1 MRDKSQ
7 IEAMYYLSPLQEGLL
22 FHRVAEGEA
31 DPYWYQYGYRLQG
44 DLQEDLFVQAWQEA
58 VRRHAILRTAFIW
71 EGVERP
77 LQVVRR
83 DVDMPIHRH
92 DFRGLSVSD
101 REKAVEALLMKD
113 RQDGMDFLVPPLMRL
128 HLVAT
133 SQGEWY
139 LFNSHHHI
147 LLDGWSMSL
156 LLQDVLSIYG
166 LLRKGGTPRRCE
178 SRPYREYIA
187 WRNRQDERAAEV
199 FWRTHLAGFR
209 TPTTLALPGSD
220 ELETDERLLYA
231 EQETRIDPSRW
242 KMMQAFAQKQRVT
255 INTLIQGACAVLLNR
270 YSGER
275 DVLFGAT
282 VSGRPVELAGSD
294 NMVGLFINTIPVRV
308 AVAGDQTIA
317 EWLSAL
323 QVHNST
329 IRQYEW
335 TPLTKVQRWSEIA
348 AGRPLFDTLVV
359 FESYPEQ
366 GGEGP
371 ATGLTISSLKTGR
384 HDGTEQGPMLTT
396 GRNNYP
402 LSLMVEPG
410 EELRL
415 IVSYARR
422 RFTHASVRRLL
433 NDVTTLIDCMMAS
446 PTGRLFELSL
456 AKHAER
462 RLSPQSSVSTL
473 PAPAACIHDVFADYA
488 HKDPD
493 RIAVA
498 YEGDSLTY
506 RELNTRADS
515 LASILRT
522 MGVGPEALI
531 GICMDR
537 SLDMIIGLFA
547 ILKAGA
553 GFVPIDP
560 KLPQARVAFM
570 VRDSGANIVL
580 THSAGAESL
589 QGIDTTCIHVDREW
603 PVAQAGTI
611 ATHPAPVRPYHLA
624 YVIYTSGS
632 TGEPK
637 GVSVEHRQLVAYVR
651 AVLERLALP
660 SDASLATV
668 STVGADLGHTSI
680 FGALC
685 SGRTLHVL
693 STDWGFD
700 PDAMASYMH
709 GHRIGVLK
717 IAPSHLGGLLEAA
730 EPAHVLPQH
739 CLILGGERVRPELVN
754 KVKALAPTC
763 TIVNHYGP
771 TETTVGVIANR
782 LDDWS
787 GDESVVPIGWPL
799 EGAHAYILDH
809 DMNVVPLGV
818 PGELYIGGAGLARGY
833 LRRPALTADRFI
845 PNLFGGQPG
854 ERLYRTGDRVR
865 EREDGAIE
873 YIGRMD
879 HQVKLRGFRIELGE
893 IENRLRSE
901 SDIGDAVALVRDVEG
916 GSQQLV
922 AYITAPAPVD
932 IGDLR
937 NRLSRALPEYMVPA
951 SIVVM
956 ESWPLTPNGKVDR
969 AALPDPQNARTGSA
983 GYVAPRN
990 EVEATL
996 AAIWADVLRI
1006 ERIGIHDN
1014 FFSLGGDSIRSLQV
1028 IARANQKGVKLTPK
1042 QLFECQTVAEAA
1054 AVAIGPAT
1062 AQTPMDGSAAFADLP
1077 APADTTPVKSMNSEG
1092 PGVFPLVAMP
1102 HDELALLRED
1112 WGQIEDLYP
1121 LSPMQ
1126 EGMLFHTLL
1135 NPGSGIYL
1143 MQQRYMWRGP
1153 LDRDQF
1159 VAAWHR
1165 VIQRYQILRTSFMW
1179 KDLPKPLQAVHTTV
1193 DLSSVI
1199 EELDWRECPESEHDE
1214 RLQELLQAELTKGLE
1229 LARPPLMRIHLIRLE
1244 DESYAIV
1251 RSFHH
1256 ILTDDWCF
1264 SLLMMDFRA
1273 YYQASLQGRDLEL
1286 PPVKPYRD
1294 YIAWLKKQ
1302 DLAAAETFW
1311 RKELKDC
1318 SGPTALGIEQA
1329 TVSGEGDDTAVDDV
1343 YMELSAQA
1351 TEQLQ
1356 TMASRHHLTPNTIL
1370 QGAWA
1375 LLLAHYNGQHDV
1387 VFGVTVAGRPTDLEG
1402 VESIVGLFI
1411 NSLPLKVRIQSEMS
1425 VAEWLKELL
1434 AQNYRIRQFE
1444 YAPLID
1450 IQRWGGMAAGQSL
1463 FHSLLVFENAP
1474 KDPRLGEQW
1483 GTIDIAYDHDRVH
1496 TNYPMTVVGYP
1507 GRELGVRLSF
1517 QTRCFDRESVQR
1529 MLEHLKHLLECMV
1542 ANPETRLGDL
1552 SLITDEER
1560 RQLIENWS
1568 MTNESPLPDYRFN
1581 RLFEAQ
1587 VVRTPDAVAAACQ
1600 GRSLTYAELN
1610 RRANVIAHAL
1620 RTRGAGPDCLVAIL
1634 NERGLDLL
1642 LMIVGIF
1649 KAGAAY
1655 LPLDPGHPE
1664 RRLAQ
1669 VLEDSRAAMILTTK
1683 GYLDRIEKAMA
1694 LGAGSAPVYA
1704 LERLLTEEV
1713 DDSHPAVDVSPA
1725 NLAYVMYTSG
1735 STGVP
1740 KGAMV
1745 EHQAMV
1751 NHLLSKIPALQL
1763 TGCDIVAQT
1772 ASQCFDISVW
1782 QFLTALLCGGRVEII
1797 PSSVVQD
1804 PRELLHEIRA
1814 RNITVLEIVPSLMNG
1829 LLEEEPL
1836 ALPLRWMLPTG
1847 EALSPE
1853 LCRKW
1858 FACYPA
1864 VPLVNAYGPAECA
1877 DDCALHTMIAPDRSE
1892 SGYVPIGRPIPN
1904 LRLYLSGPD
1913 LELTPVGVAGELCI
1927 GGVGVGRG
1935 YRNDPARTAA
1945 SFVPDPFATKPGLR
1959 LYRSGDLVRFRSDG
1973 ILEFL
1978 GRRDHQVKIRGY
1990 RIELGEIEA
1999 RILHHPAV
2007 REAVVVAREDRP
2019 GDKRLV
2025 AYIVSE
2031 RTMRDAASL
2040 RAFVAETLPDYMV
2053 PTVVMF
2059 LDVLPLTPNG
2069 KIDRKALP
2077 IPEEGDLSPRGG
2089 GPRTAVQE
2097 ILAGIWGEILGTKH
2111 VGIHD
2116 NFFELGGHSLL
2127 ATQVVSRIRSSF
2139 QVELPLRS
2147 LFEAPTVE
2155 AFSAVIE
2162 QACSSREG
2170 TSLVPLTPV
2179 ERHEPLALSFA
2190 QQRLWFLSQMEPEG
2204 WSYNLPFALRLS
2216 GTLDVD
2222 ALSRSFEQVI
2232 ARHETLRT
2240 TFHESDGEPVQVIGS
2255 GEVFALQI
2263 DDLSGVPE
2271 ERRNETVRRAASVEV
2286 RRPFRLDE
2294 DQPIRARV
2302 LRLTEQEHVLLVTLH
2317 HIAADA
2323 WSMTLLASE
2332 IAVFYQA
2339 RVGQSANTA
2348 DGLPPLP
2355 VQYADFAHW
2364 QRQWLRGPVL
2374 EAHLAYW
2381 KQRLG
2386 VNPPVLKL
2394 PTGRPR
2400 PAVQSFRGARHPFI
2414 VPMEQ
2419 AERLRMLSRKQG
2431 VTLFM
2436 TLLAAFNTLLFR
2448 TTGQEDILLG
2458 TDVANRNREET
2469 EGLVGFFVNLLPLR
2483 SDLSGNPTFLELLA
2497 QVRRTALEAYAH
2509 QDLPFEKIVETLKL
2523 KRDLGGNPLVQALLV
2538 LQNVPPPS
2546 MQLPGLE
2553 VGALEFESE
2562 VARFDLGLFME
2573 DSDEGMTGLW
2583 KYSTDL
2589 FDADT
2594 IAALSERFVTLLGSV
2609 VAHPEATL
2617 STLEILSHTEK
2628 ESAMIESKQRAEN
2641 KFKRFKTI
2649 QPKAVNVAQRT
2660 LVERRYLESDQLL
2673 PLVLQP
2679 AVDDVDLA
2687 AWAQDHRTKVEQDLL
2702 AHGAILFR
2710 GFALT
2715 SPEDFEQVAQ
2725 ALCPTLFGEYGDLP
2739 REKAGRH
2746 LYGST
2751 PYPAD
2756 KTILFHNESSHLH
2769 RWPLKQSFFCVQ
2781 ASQEGGET
2789 PIVDCRK
2796 MYEGLRPELREKF
2809 TKRALMYVR
2818 NFTPGFDVSWQE
2830 FFHTEDK
2837 SVVEETC
2844 RQHGVEWD
2852 WTSDGGLRT
2861 RQICPAIVKHPRT
2874 GDVVFFNQ
2882 IQLHHISYL
2891 EPAVRNSL
2899 VEVLGIDRVPRN
2911 VYFGD
2916 GSPIDDETA
2925 AEIGELYERTS
2936 VRFPWRNGDLLM
2948 LDNMLVAHARSP
2960 FTGPRKI
2967 VVAMGEMINQ
2977 RDVQTVNA

>member
-1 MRDKSQ
+1 MRDKKQ

-31 DPYWYQYGYRLQG
+31 DPYWYQYGYQLQG
-44 DLQEDLFVQAWQEA
+44 DLQEDLFVKAWQEA
-58 VRRHAILRTAFIW
+58 VRRHAILRTAFVW

-83 DVDMPIHRH
+83 DVEMPIHRH
-92 DFRGLSVSD
+92 DFRGLSEAD
-101 REKAVEALLMKD
+101 REKAVEALLAKD
-113 RQDGMDFLVPPLMRL
+113 RQNGMDFMVPPLMRL
-128 HLVAT
+128 HLIAV
-133 SQGEWY
+133 SERRWY

-156 LLQDVLSIYG
+156 LLQDVLSIYEA
-166 LLRKGGTPRRCE
+166 LRQGRTPRQNE
-178 SRPYREYIA
+178 SRPYRDYIA
-187 WRNRQDERAAEV
+187 WRNRQDERAAET
-199 FWRTHLAGFR
+199 FWRAELAGFR
-209 TPTTLALPGSD
+209 VPTAPALPEPDDAASD
-220 ELETDERLLYA
+220 ERFLYA
-231 EQETRIDPSRW
+231 EQEVRVDPSRW
-242 KMMQAFAQKQRVT
+242 QAMQAFAQQQRVT
-255 INTLIQGACAVLLNR
+255 VNTLIQGAWALLLNR

-275 DVLFGAT
+275 EVLFGAT
-282 VSGRPVELAGSD
+282 VSGRPVELTGSE

-308 AVAGDQTIA
+308 AVSGDQKIA

-335 TPLTKVQRWSEIA
+335 TPLARIQRWSDIA
-348 AGRPLFDTLVV
+348 AGRPLFETLVV

-366 GGEGP
+366 ESEGP
-371 ATGLTISSLKTGR
+371 ATGVTISALKSGR
-384 HDGTEQGPMLTT
+384 NDGTESGHLLTT

-415 IVSYARR
+415 IASYARR
-422 RFTHASVRRLL
+422 RFTHAVVRRLL
-433 NDVTTLIDCMMAS
+433 TDLTAS
-446 PTGRLFELSL
+446 LDRMLAAPTARLFELS
-456 AKHAER
+456 AGTQAER
-462 RLSPQSSVSTL
+462 RKPST
-473 PAPAACIHDVFADYA
+473 PRTASGPAASAVCIHEMVAEHA
-488 HKDPD
+488 RKEPD
-493 RIAVA
+493 RAAVV
-498 YEGDSLTY
+498 YEGESLTY
-506 RELNTRADS
+506 RDLDARAES
-515 LASILRT
+515 LASVLRT
-522 MGVGPEALI
+522 MDVGPESLV
-531 GICMDR
+531 GLCMDR
-537 SLDMIIGLFA
+537 SLDMIVGLLA
-547 ILKAGA
+547 VLKAGA

-570 VRDSGANIVL
+570 LRDSGAEVVL
-580 THSAGAESL
+580 THSAWMEL
-589 QGIDTTCIHVDREW
+589 LHGIAVTCIPLDREW
-603 PVAQAGTI
+603 PAVQTASPQTQSS
-611 ATHPAPVRPYHLA
+611 PASPQHVA

-651 AVLERLALP
+651 AVLDRLVLP
-660 SDASLATV
+660 PDASLATV

-693 STDWGFD
+693 SADRGFD

-709 GHRIGVLK
+709 RHRVGVLK

-730 EPAHVLPQH
+730 EPAHVLPRH

-754 KVKALAPTC
+754 KVRALAPDC
-763 TIVNHYGP
+763 AVVNHYGP

-782 LDDWS
+782 LDGWS
-787 GDESVVPIGWPL
+787 DDETVVPIGRPL
-799 EGAHAYILDH
+799 AGACSYVLDH
-809 DMNVVPLGV
+809 DMNVVPFGV
-818 PGELYIGGAGLARGY
+818 PGELYVGGAGLSRGY
-833 LRRPALTADRFI
+833 LRRPDLTADRFI
-845 PNLFGGQPG
+845 PDPFGEQPG
-854 ERLYRTGDRVR
+854 GRLYRTGDRVR
-865 EREDGAIE
+865 EREDGTIE
-873 YIGRMD
+873 YIGRVD
-879 HQVKLRGFRIELGE
+879 YQVKLRGFRIELGE

-901 SDIGDAVALVRDVEG
+901 GGVSEAVVLVREGEG

-922 AYITAPAPVD
+922 AYVTANAPIDVAE
-932 IGDLR
+932 LR
-937 NRLSRALPEYMVPA
+937 NRLAKTLPEYMVPGA
-951 SIVVM
+951 IVVM
-956 ESWPLTPNGKVDR
+956 ESWPLTRNGKVDR
-969 AALPDPQNARTGSA
+969 AALPDSQDAATGSV

-990 EVEATL
+990 EIESIL
-996 AAIWADVLRI
+996 AGIWADVLRR

-1054 AVAIGPAT
+1054 AVAAGPAT
-1062 AQTPMDGSAAFADLP
+1062 APNEGAAKPENVSSP
-1077 APADTTPVKSMNSEG
+1077 AAETAPVKAADAGG
-1092 PGVFPLVAMP
+1092 PGMFPLVAVS
-1102 HDELALLRED
+1102 RED
-1112 WGQIEDLYP
+1112 LAPLRDDWEQIEDLYP

-1126 EGMLFHTLL
+1126 EGMLFHTLM

-1143 MQQRYMWRGP
+1143 MQQRYMWRGH
-1153 LDRDQF
+1153 LDRDLF
-1159 VAAWHR
+1159 VRAWHR

-1179 KDLPKPLQAVHTTV
+1179 KDLPQPLQAVHTTV

-1199 EELDWRECPESEHDE
+1199 EELDWRTHPESEHGE
-1214 RLQELLQAELTKGLE
+1214 RLQELLQAELSRGLD
-1229 LARPPLMRIHLIRLE
+1229 LAKPPLMRIHLVRLA
-1244 DESYAIV
+1244 DDYYAVV

-1273 YYQASLQGRDLEL
+1273 YYQAFLQGRDVEL
-1286 PPVKPYRD
+1286 PPVTPYRE

-1311 RKELKDC
+1311 RTELKDC
-1318 SGPTALGIEQA
+1318 SGPTALGIERA
-1329 TVSGEGDDTAVDDV
+1329 GASGGEDSVDDV
-1343 YMELSAQA
+1343 YMELSTRA

-1356 TMASRHHLTPNTIL
+1356 ALASRHQLTPNTIV

-1375 LLLAHYNGQHDV
+1375 LLLARYNGQRDV
-1387 VFGVTVAGRPTDLEG
+1387 VFGVTVAGRPTDLDG

-1411 NSLPLKVRIQSEMS
+1411 NSLPLKVRVSSEMS
-1425 VAEWLKELL
+1425 LVEWLKELL

-1444 YAPLID
+1444 YPPLIE

-1483 GTIDIAYDHDRVH
+1483 GTVDIAYDHDRVH

-1517 QTRCFDRESVQR
+1517 QPRWFEREVVQR
-1529 MLEHLKHLLECMV
+1529 MLDHLKHLLECMV
-1542 ANPETRLGDL
+1542 ANPDARLVDL
-1552 SLITDEER
+1552 SLIADEER
-1560 RQLIENWS
+1560 RRLTEEWS
-1568 MTNESPLPDYRFN
+1568 VTKEVELEDDRFS

-1587 VVRTPDAVAAACQ
+1587 AVKTPDAIAAACQ
-1600 GRSLTYAELN
+1600 GVSLTYAELN
-1610 RRANVIAHAL
+1610 RRANAVAHAL
-1620 RTRGAGPDCLVAIL
+1620 LARGAGPDRLVGIL

-1642 LMIVGIF
+1642 VMIVGIF

-1669 VLEDSRAAMILTTK
+1669 VLQDSRAAMIVTTER
-1683 GYLDRIEKAMA
+1683 YVDRIGRATSLAGLSTPVSTLEQLEKER
-1694 LGAGSAPVYA
+1694 SSDSNPVVNA
-1704 LERLLTEEV
+1704 
-1713 DDSHPAVDVSPA
+1713 APA
-1725 NLAYVMYTSG
+1725 NLAYVIYTSG

-1745 EHQAMV
+1745 EQRAMV
-1751 NHLLSKIPALQL
+1751 NHLLSKIPALRL
-1763 TGCDIVAQT
+1763 TGRDVVAQT

-1782 QFLTALLCGGRVEII
+1782 QFLTALLCGGRVEIV
-1797 PSSVVQD
+1797 PSTVVQD
-1804 PRELLHEIRA
+1804 PRALLREMRA
-1814 RNITVLEIVPSLMNG
+1814 KGVTVLEIVPSLMSG
-1829 LLEEEPL
+1829 LLEEESMD
-1836 ALPLRWMLPTG
+1836 LPLRWMLPTG

-1858 FACYPA
+1858 FARYPS

-1877 DDCALHTMIAPDRSE
+1877 DDVALHTMVVPDESE
-1892 SGYVPIGRPIPN
+1892 SGYIPIGRPIPN
-1904 LRLYLSGPD
+1904 LRLYVLGPD
-1913 LELTPVGVAGELCI
+1913 LELLPIGVAGELCI
-1927 GGVGVGRG
+1927 GGMGVGRG
-1935 YRNDPARTAA
+1935 YLNDPARTAA
-1945 SFVPDPFATKPGLR
+1945 AFVPDPFASDAGRR
-1959 LYRSGDLVRFRSDG
+1959 LYRSGDLVRFRRDG
-1973 ILEFL
+1973 TLEFL

-1999 RILHHPAV
+1999 RVAQHPLV
-2007 REAVVVAREDRP
+2007 REAVVAAREDRP

-2025 AYIVSE
+2025 AYVVSE
-2031 RTMRDAASL
+2031 GAARDAAVL
-2040 RAFVAETLPDYMV
+2040 RSFVAEALPDYMV
-2053 PTVVMF
+2053 PSVVMF
-2059 LDVLPLTPNG
+2059 LDALPLTPNG

-2077 IPEEGDLSPRGG
+2077 APEEGDQSPREGT
-2089 GPRTAVQE
+2089 PRTAVEE
-2097 ILAGIWGEILGTKH
+2097 ILAGIWAEILGAKH

-2139 QVELPLRS
+2139 QIELPLRS

-2155 AFSAVIE
+2155 ALGAVIE
-2162 QACSSREG
+2162 QARAG
-2170 TSLVPLTPV
+2170 RAGAPPALLAPA
-2179 ERHEPLALSFA
+2179 ERGGPLALSFA
-2190 QQRLWFLSQMEPEG
+2190 QQRLWFLAQMEPDG

-2216 GTLDVD
+2216 GMLDLA
-2222 ALSRSFEQVI
+2222 ALSYSFEQVI

-2240 TFHESDGEPVQVIGS
+2240 TFREVDGKPAQIIGAAE
-2255 GEVFALQI
+2255 GLTLPLDE
-2263 DDLSGVPE
+2263 LSGLPE
-2271 ERRNETVRRAASVEV
+2271 DRRDQAVREAAAREV
-2286 RRPFRLDE
+2286 RRPFRLEQDR
-2294 DQPIRARV
+2294 PIRAR
-2302 LRLTEQEHVLLVTLH
+2302 LLHLAEQEHVLLVTLH

-2323 WSMTLLASE
+2323 WSMTLLAHE
-2332 IAVFYQA
+2332 VAVFYQA
-2339 RVGQSANTA
+2339 HVGQAAESTA
-2348 DGLPPLP
+2348 PAELPPLP
-2355 VQYADFAHW
+2355 VQYADFARW
-2364 QRQWLRGPVL
+2364 QRQWLQGPVL
-2374 EAHLAYW
+2374 DAHLAYW

-2386 VNPPVLKL
+2386 ANPPVLKL
-2394 PTGRPR
+2394 PVDRARP
-2400 PAVQSFRGARHPFI
+2400 PVQTFRGARHVFT
-2414 VPMEQ
+2414 VSAEQ
-2419 AERLRMLSRKQG
+2419 AERLRALSRKQG

-2448 TTGQEDILLG
+2448 TTGQEDILIG
-2458 TDVANRNREET
+2458 TDVANRNRQET

-2483 SDLSGNPTFLELLA
+2483 SDLGGNPTFLELLT

-2538 LQNVPPPS
+2538 LQNVRPPT
-2546 MQLPGLE
+2546 MELPGLE
-2553 VGALEFESE
+2553 VGALELESE

-2573 DSDEGMTGLW
+2573 DTEEGLTGLW

-2589 FDADT
+2589 FEAST
-2594 IAALSERFVTLLGSV
+2594 IAGLSDRFVTLLASI
-2609 VAHPEATL
+2609 VAQPEARL
-2617 STLEILSHTEK
+2617 SALEVLSHTEK
-2628 ESAMIESKQRAEN
+2628 ESAMIESKQREDG
-2641 KFKRFKTI
+2641 KFKRFKSI
-2649 QPKAVNVAQRT
+2649 QPKAVNLAQRT
-2660 LVERRYLESDQLL
+2660 LVERRYLTPDQTL

-2679 AVDDVDLA
+2679 AVEDVDLA
-2687 AWAQDHRTKVEQDLL
+2687 AWAQDNRAKVEQELFT
-2702 AHGAILFR
+2702 HGAILFR
-2710 GFALT
+2710 GFALKRI
-2715 SPEDFEQVAQ
+2715 EGFEQVAQ
-2725 ALCPTLFGEYGDLP
+2725 ALCPALFSEYGDLP

-2746 LYGST
+2746 VYGST

-2756 KTILFHNESSHLH
+2756 KAILFHNESSHLH

-2781 ASQEGGET
+2781 ASREGGET

-2796 MYEGLRPELREKF
+2796 MYERLRPELRAKF
-2809 TKRALMYVR
+2809 QERSLMYVR
-2818 NFTPGFDVSWQE
+2818 NFTPGFDVSWQD

-2837 SVVEETC
+2837 AAVEETC

-2852 WTSDGGLRT
+2852 WTPDGGLRT
-2861 RQICPAIVKHPRT
+2861 RQVCPAILKHPKT
-2874 GDVVFFNQ
+2874 GEWVFFNQ
-2882 IQLHHISYL
+2882 IQLHHVSYL

-2899 VEVLGIDRVPRN
+2899 IEVLGIERVPRN

-2916 GSPIDDETA
+2916 GTPIEDDIA

-2936 VRFPWRNGDLLM
+2936 VRFPWREMDLLM
-2948 LDNMLVAHARSP
+2948 LDNMLVAHARAP
-2960 FTGPRKI
+2960 FVGPRKI
-2967 VVAMGEMINQ
+2967 VVAMGEMINR